1 MQANNHE
8 YSNGEIVISTAPP
21 PVKHEVVHA
30 GTIHGAQGLDA
41 EANLFIDPRK
51 FFEQEHPYTALSRAQ
66 YLERVFMIDIPEEE
80 PKNEFTECKF
90 YRITSSA
97 TDKVYVGHTT
107 KSLDTRMKRHRE
119 DSKSKVKRKCMSSEI
134 ISVNPKKAK
143 IELIE
148 DFPCANIQD
157 ARMRERYWIDKT
169 PNCINKTT
177 PGQGRE
183 GYNAAQQNK

>member
-1 MQANNHE
+1 
-8 YSNGEIVISTAPP
+8 
-21 PVKHEVVHA
+21 
-30 GTIHGAQGLDA
+30 
-41 EANLFIDPRK
+41 
-51 FFEQEHPYTALSRAQ
+51 
-66 YLERVFMIDIPEEE
+66 MIDIPEEE
-80 PKNEFTECKF
+80 PKNEFADCKF

-97 TDKVYVGHTT
+97 TEKIYVGHTT
-107 KSLDTRMKRHRE
+107 TSLETRMNRHRE

-148 DFPCANIQD
+148 EYPCTNIQD
-157 ARMRERYWIDKT
+157 ARMRERYWIERT